1 MDGLLIVDK
10 PAGMSSHDVVNRV
23 RKIFAEKSVG
33 HLGTL
38 DPLATGVLPL
48 LLGRYTRLAQ
58 YFGSSDKEYT
68 GTVRFGFATDTYDS
82 EGTAT
87 GEAQSVALDDAWL
100 QSAIAE
106 LRGTIQQ
113 MPPAYSAKK
122 INGVPAHRLARKG
135 QTPELR
141 AVEIQVERF
150 EAAII
155 TPEEISIHVTVSAGG
170 YIRCL
175 AHELGQR
182 LGCGAHL
189 TSLRRVRA
197 GDFALDVSATL
208 AALEQS
214 QSPQELLVPASHVLC
229 GMPSLL
235 IDEATATRLKN
246 GMQTNLP
253 DFGGAPLLRILH
265 PRDRIFAIGKRMA
278 GTLFAPQT
286 VLG

>member
-10 PAGMSSHDVVNRV
+10 PSGMSSHDVVSCV
-23 RKIFAEKSVG
+23 RKVFGERSVG

-58 YFGSSDKEYT
+58 YFGQSDKEYA
-68 GTVRFGFATDTYDS
+68 GTLRFGFATDTYDV
-82 EGTAT
+82 EGTPV
-87 GEAQSVALDDAWL
+87 GEPQAVTLDASWL
-100 QSAIAE
+100 EAAVDSM
-106 LRGTIQQ
+106 RGVIQQ
-113 MPPAYSAKK
+113 MPPIYSAKK
-122 INGVPAHRLARKG
+122 VNGVPAHRLARKG

-141 AVEIQVERF
+141 AVEIRVDQF
-150 EAAII
+150 EA
-155 TPEEISIHVTVSAGG
+155 EILSPDEVSFHVTVSSGG
-170 YIRCL
+170 YVRCL

-189 TSLRRVRA
+189 TTLRRLRA
-197 GDFALDVSATL
+197 GEFALDRATTLTSLEASA
-208 AALEQS
+208 APE
-214 QSPQELLVPASHVLC
+214 ELLVPAAYVLA
-229 GMPSLL
+229 GMPALL
-235 IDEATATRLKN
+235 VDDTSAVRLKN
-246 GMQTNLP
+246 GMQINLP
-253 DFGGAPLLRILH
+253 DFSSAPLLRILH

>member
-10 PAGMSSHDVVNRV
+10 PSGMSSHDVVSCV
-23 RKIFAEKSVG
+23 RKVFGERSVG

-58 YFGSSDKEYT
+58 YFGQSDKEYA
-68 GTVRFGFATDTYDS
+68 GTLRFGFATDTYDV
-82 EGTAT
+82 EGTPV
-87 GEAQSVALDDAWL
+87 GEPQAVTLDA
-100 QSAIAE
+100 
-106 LRGTIQQ
+106 
-113 MPPAYSAKK
+113 MPPIYSAKK
-122 INGVPAHRLARKG
+122 VNGVPAHRLARKG

-141 AVEIQVERF
+141 AVEIRVDQF
-150 EAAII
+150 EA
-155 TPEEISIHVTVSAGG
+155 EILSPDEVSFHVTVSSGG
-170 YIRCL
+170 YVRCL

-189 TSLRRVRA
+189 TTLRRLRA
-197 GDFALDVSATL
+197 GEFALDRATTLTSLEASA
-208 AALEQS
+208 APE
-214 QSPQELLVPASHVLC
+214 ELLVPAAYVLA
-229 GMPSLL
+229 GMPALL
-235 IDEATATRLKN
+235 VDDTSAVRLKN
-246 GMQTNLP
+246 GMQINLP
-253 DFGGAPLLRILH
+253 DFSSAPLLRILH